1 MNGCKPVA
9 RPLVAN
15 EKFQKVDGSKEVDVT
30 YIRSLVG
37 NLLYLTLTRPDIM
50 YATSL
55 LSRFMLK
62 PTQINLRA
70 AKRNLRYLQGTIDFG
85 IRYKKGK
92 KLELYNYSD
101 SDWAGSV
108 DAKRITSRYA
118 FSLGSGLNYSSFLL
132 QE

>member
-37 NLLYLTLTRPDIM
+37 NLLYLTLTIPHIM

-70 AKRNLRYLQGTIDFG
+70 AKRNLRYLQGTIDF
-85 IRYKKGK
+85 
-92 KLELYNYSD
+92 
-101 SDWAGSV
+101 
-108 DAKRITSRYA
+108 
-118 FSLGSGLNYSSFLL
+118 SLLD
-132 QE
+132 